1 MLWAVFEIAPY
12 KRYVF
17 CGQSRKMIK
26 INGASDLYNCTL
38 YIDVCYYKNCI
49 SLEKC
54 LCKRR
59 PQHQFPTSRL

>member
-26 INGASDLYNCTL
+26 INGASDLYNLQCTL
-38 YIDVCYYKNCI
+38 MCAITKIVIRLKNAYVKEDPNI
-49 SLEKC
+49 N
-54 LCKRR
+54 
-59 PQHQFPTSRL
+59 FPLQN